1 VWTVRERRKKG
12 DKEKAETKEIELLI
26 NPKDED
32 STTIKKKVLV
42 LRNPDPESLIIWLWE
57 FEKVCESVPIKE
69 ANLKAKMALQFL
81 AGNAKEA
88 WQKFYREAIADYA
101 TDIQT
106 NKGITPLLEHTY
118 NKVLNQ
124 TISQCT
130 HAFFHM
136 EEAAHRQLTYMRYYL
151 SMEGYSIC
159 EFANRLKWLNLYL
172 PYFPPKTVLQVKHLS

>member
-1 VWTVRERRKKG
+1 VRERRKKG

-88 WQKFYREAIADYA
+88 WQNSTEK
-101 TDIQT
+101 
-106 NKGITPLLEHTY
+106 PLP
-118 NKVLNQ
+118 
-124 TISQCT
+124 I
-130 HAFFHM
+130 M
-136 EEAAHRQLTYMRYYL
+136 QLT
-151 SMEGYSIC
+151 S
-159 EFANRLKWLNLYL
+159 RLIKVSRL
-172 PYFPPKTVLQVKHLS
+172 F